1 MKFAEMY
8 KKIRFF
14 ERRKLER
21 MLKKKNKEISDA
33 KDEEET
39 KKLNTEKEKI
49 IDDINYVKFY
59 PKSYKYLS
67 LLSKKDLDNEVTNKK
82 REKMKS
88 KIKMYLQKIEK
99 NKEKMKNAKI
109 PEDAVDY
116 ENQVKQNQSQNKLE
130 NDDFFITE

>member
-1 MKFAEMY
+1 
-8 KKIRFF
+8 
-14 ERRKLER
+14 
-21 MLKKKNKEISDA
+21 
-33 KDEEET
+33 
-39 KKLNTEKEKI
+39 
-49 IDDINYVKFY
+49 
-59 PKSYKYLS
+59 
-67 LLSKKDLDNEVTNKK
+67 VTNKK

-88 KIKMYLQKIEK
+88 KINMYLQKIEK

>member
-33 KDEEET
+33 KDEEEI

-88 KIKMYLQKIEK
+88 KINMYLQKIEK